1 MSKDKALYLQKYGS
15 VQSGVSPHPKGD
27 LLKVK
32 DVLEVLLYID
42 DNDYKLR
49 ERLTELIENL
59 QQ

>member
-15 VQSGVSPHPKGD
+15 VQCGVSPHDRGD